1 MAKPK
6 VQRKATNHKKK
17 AQDKPPQVRV
27 LSFGHHASKLIISL
41 ILIVAILAVF
51 WQVRNCGF
59 INLDDDVYVTENL
72 HVRSGLT
79 LGGTIWALTTIHA
92 GHWHPLTWLSHML
105 DFELYRL
112 KPSGHHMTSL
122 LFHIANTLLLF
133 LFLNRAT
140 SALWASSFVAAL
152 FALHPLHV
160 ESVVWVA
167 ERKDVLSAFFWMLT
181 MWTYIRYTERP
192 GLNRYLSVLFS
203 FALGLLSKPMLVT
216 LPFTL
221 LLLDYWPLGRFQF
234 ELSGGHCISHT
245 QNSTNP
251 SSQNSSAVRLILE
264 KVPLLV
270 LSAASSFLA
279 FFAAKS
285 EIAVGSLKSFPLG
298 TRIAN
303 ALVSYIIYIWKMIW
317 PHPLAVFYPYP
328 DSLPLWQVIGAGLLL
343 VLVSALVI
351 HSARRLPYLA
361 VGWLW
366 YLGTLVP
373 VIGLVQVGIQAMA
386 DRFTYVPLIGL
397 FMIMAWGV
405 PEILARWRYRRIAL
419 TVLGCLLLSIFMTIS
434 RLQIEHWQNA
444 ITLFKHSLM
453 VTASNYLIH
462 NNLGV
467 ALEEQGKTQEA
478 IAHYLEVLRIKPNS
492 SEGHNNLGNVF
503 FRQGKNQEAIAH
515 YTEALRIK
523 PDFARAHNNL
533 GIALARQGKNQEA
546 IAHYTEALRIKPD
559 YADPHNNLGVA
570 LARQEKDEE
579 AIAHYIEALRIK
591 PDHADAHYNLG
602 NALARQ
608 GRFQEA
614 ILHFAAVLRVNPDDA
629 EANCNLGLALAEQ
642 GKAQEAITH
651 YIEAL
656 RIKPDFAAA
665 HFHLA
670 LAYFMIGNRSS
681 ALEEHK
687 ILKTLNPELAN
698 TLSQKIFK

>member
-1 MAKPK
+1 
-6 VQRKATNHKKK
+6 
-17 AQDKPPQVRV
+17 
-27 LSFGHHASKLIISL
+27 
-41 ILIVAILAVF
+41 
-51 WQVRNCGF
+51 
-59 INLDDDVYVTENL
+59 
-72 HVRSGLT
+72 
-79 LGGTIWALTTIHA
+79 
-92 GHWHPLTWLSHML
+92 
-105 DFELYRL
+105 
-112 KPSGHHMTSL
+112 
-122 LFHIANTLLLF
+122 
-133 LFLNRAT
+133 
-140 SALWASSFVAAL
+140 
-152 FALHPLHV
+152 
-160 ESVVWVA
+160 
-167 ERKDVLSAFFWMLT
+167 
-181 MWTYIRYTERP
+181 
-192 GLNRYLSVLFS
+192 
-203 FALGLLSKPMLVT
+203 MLVT

-523 PDFARAHNNL
+523 PD
-533 GIALARQGKNQEA
+533 
-546 IAHYTEALRIKPD
+546 

>member
-1 MAKPK
+1 MSKPK
-6 VQRKATNHKKK
+6 VQRKATTQKKK
-17 AQDKPPQVRV
+17 GQDHPPQVKVSLFQRHV
-27 LSFGHHASKLIISL
+27 LEFSIGLCL
-41 ILIVAILAVF
+41 ILVIFAAF
-51 WQVRNCGF
+51 WQVKNNEF

-79 LGGTIWALTTIHA
+79 LGGAIWALITTQA

-181 MWTYIRYTERP
+181 MWTYVRYTERP

-234 ELSGGHCISHT
+234 ELSGSHCISHI

-270 LSAASSFLA
+270 LSAASSLLA
-279 FFAAKS
+279 FFAAQS
-285 EIAVGSLKSFPLG
+285 EKAVGSLKSFPLG

-317 PHPLAVFYPYP
+317 PHPLGIFYPYP

-386 DRFTYVPLIGL
+386 DRYTYVPLIGL

-419 TVLGCLLLSIFMTIS
+419 AVLGCLLLSIFMTIS
-434 RLQIEHWQNA
+434 RLQIRYWQNTV
-444 ITLFKHSLM
+444 TLFKHSLM
-453 VTASNYLIH
+453 VTPSNYLIQ
-462 NNLGV
+462 NNLGN
-467 ALEEQGKTQEA
+467 AFLRQGKNQEA
-478 IAHYLEVLRIKPNS
+478 IAHYTEALRIKPDFA
-492 SEGHNNLGNVF
+492 EGHNNLGNAF
-503 FRQGKNQEAIAH
+503 LRQGKNQEAIAH

-533 GIALARQGKNQEA
+533 GNALARQEKDQEA
-546 IAHYTEALRIKPD
+546 IAHYTEALRIEPND
-559 YADPHNNLGVA
+559 
-570 LARQEKDEE
+570 ARV
-579 AIAHYIEALRIK
+579 
-591 PDHADAHYNLG
+591 HYNLG

-629 EANCNLGLALAEQ
+629 EAHCNLGLALAEQ

-665 HFHLA
+665 HFYLA

-687 ILKTLNPELAN
+687 ILKTLHPDLAN
-698 TLSQKIFK
+698 ALSQKMMK